1 MPTALTCARES
12 TTLADAVRDAL
23 SLGGDADAL
32 EAIAG
37 AVGEALH
44 GPLERVV
51 EVARARFL
59 EEAMNIADAL
69 YRHASGDATASGVA
83 TVSGQVRSVVQ

>member
-1 MPTALTCARES
+1 MPTVLTCALES
-12 TTLADAVRDAL
+12 TTLEDAVHDAD

-44 GPLERVV
+44 GPLERLV

-59 EEAMNIADAL
+59 DEAMDIADTL
-69 YRHASGDATASGVA
+69 YRHASGDEMASGSA
-83 TVSGQVRSVVQ
+83 TVPGQVRSVVQ